1 MPFLL
6 APLFERE
13 LGGFDICLEIA
24 GIISVSENSLSEK
37 SPLGVTNCVC
47 VLIVTGMTYHR
58 KYARGQIKKSQ
69 KRSKPHK
76 RAR

>member
-1 MPFLL
+1 MPFPL

-24 GIISVSENSLSEK
+24 GKISVSENSLSEK

-58 KYARGQIKKSQ
+58 KYG
-69 KRSKPHK
+69 K
-76 RAR
+76 RANKKETETE